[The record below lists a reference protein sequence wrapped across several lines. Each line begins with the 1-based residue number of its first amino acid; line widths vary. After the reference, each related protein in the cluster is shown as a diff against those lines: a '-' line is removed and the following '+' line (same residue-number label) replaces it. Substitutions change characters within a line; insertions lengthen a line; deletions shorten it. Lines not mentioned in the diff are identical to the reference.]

1 MDSGS
6 LMGKI
11 KKEACHTI
19 YYRRL
24 RLLWDQLKLLSW
36 NIENLIRIEK
46 SIEKEKI
53 QKEIKSIKSSQTTSP
68 RP

>member
-46 SIEKEKI
+46 EKI